1 MKSLKTIFLIIVCLT
16 ASCKLFAKPK
26 DYQNILMNEP
36 VSLLD
41 FMIYQARRDLD
52 KFVKAYMLERSPS
65 SGLAYRL
72 LHYDLSVKD
81 DDWVHIKQPL
91 SKFLPPLKF
100 RRVDLSYDF
109 KNGTFDVE
117 VSFRWDWIPQMV
129 IHQNISH
136 KLEETKRNGVLALNQ
151 KTIAKLCEQAIKD
164 LETFYIVAIVHE
176 GYTNSR
182 LKKIEGELQQKINID
197 TRRKVNIH
205 VNGSLPSGDLTDM
218 TCDTVGYDYPPK
230 INYSY
235 KGNWHELDEIIERRI
250 SR

>member
-65 SGLAYRL
+65 SGLAYRQ

-151 KTIAKLCEQAIKD
+151 KLLRNYVSRQLKTLKLSI
-164 LETFYIVAIVHE
+164 L
-176 GYTNSR
+176 
-182 LKKIEGELQQKINID
+182 LQ
-197 TRRKVNIH
+197 
-205 VNGSLPSGDLTDM
+205 
-218 TCDTVGYDYPPK
+218 
-230 INYSY
+230 
-235 KGNWHELDEIIERRI
+235 
-250 SR
+250 